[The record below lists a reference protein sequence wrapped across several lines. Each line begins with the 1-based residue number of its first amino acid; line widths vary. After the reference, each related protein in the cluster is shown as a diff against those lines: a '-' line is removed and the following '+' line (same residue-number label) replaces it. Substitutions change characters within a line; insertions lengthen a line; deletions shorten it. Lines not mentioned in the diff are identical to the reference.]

1 MPMRACRG
9 MAGRA
14 YHGMNR
20 ATCGQVLFDE
30 SEDYVRFL
38 CTLQQARAKVPIR
51 LLSYCLMPNHW
62 HLVLWPAADDEVMR
76 FAHWLTGTHAQRV
89 HARRG
94 TKGRGAIYAHRYGAV
109 PVNDDAA
116 FLRVVR
122 YVERNAVR
130 AQLVDRAQDWLWSS
144 ACARLS
150 TRLDVARWPV
160 PKPATWTA
168 FINDEEPALE
178 LADIRARVAFNQP
191 IGTEVPT
198 LAIPAMPSELTASV

>member
-1 MPMRACRG
+1 MPMRECRG

-14 YHGMNR
+14 YHVMNR

-62 HLVLWPAADDEVMR
+62 HLVLWPAADDDVMR
-76 FAHWLTGTHAQRV
+76 FTHWLTGTHAQRV

-130 AQLVDRAQDWLWSS
+130 AQLVERAQDWLWSS

-150 TRLDVARWPV
+150 TRTRC
-160 PKPATWTA
+160 
-168 FINDEEPALE
+168 
-178 LADIRARVAFNQP
+178 R
-191 IGTEVPT
+191 T
-198 LAIPAMPSELTASV
+198 LAGAQAGDVDGLPQRRRAGPGTGRHSRAGGVQPADRH

>member
-1 MPMRACRG
+1 MPMRECRG

-14 YHGMNR
+14 YHVMNR

-62 HLVLWPAADDEVMR
+62 HLVLWPAADDDVMR

-109 PVNDDAA
+109 PINDDAA
-116 FLRVVR
+116 FYRVVR
-122 YVERNAVR
+122 VR
-130 AQLVDRAQDWLWSS
+130 ACRRD
-144 ACARLS
+144 S
-150 TRLDVARWPV
+150 TSPVGRWPG
-160 PKPATWTA
+160 
-168 FINDEEPALE
+168 
-178 LADIRARVAFNQP
+178 R
-191 IGTEVPT
+191 
-198 LAIPAMPSELTASV
+198 